1 MPIGA
6 AHRGRRGEARKSHT
20 PPHVPIK
27 ALRIVAGITLDV
39 LATEIGQIT
48 GRKPARGT
56 LSAIESGI
64 RGASTEMLRAIEQ
77 AYALPSGMVT
87 TDYDPRR
94 PATESPVE
102 EPES

>member
-6 AHRGRRGEARKSHT
+6 AYRGRRRETRTPKT

-48 GRKPARGT
+48 GIKPTRGA
-56 LSAIESGI
+56 LSAIESGV
-64 RGASTEMLRAIEQ
+64 RGASTEMLRAIER
-77 AYALPSGMVT
+77 AYALPVGMVT
-87 TDYDPRR
+87 TDYEPR
-94 PATESPVE
+94 AAAAEDGIS
-102 EPES
+102 